1 MTSEY
6 VYLLYLLTPEMN
18 SLLDF
23 KQMATKEKW
32 EILSIEHFP
41 VVADQNHTVNA
52 TEKLLNL
59 REKGARVILLSC
71 SAQYVPNVLAQAEE
85 LNMIKQSVWI
95 LTDGAIAK
103 VRHLFN

>member
-1 MTSEY
+1 
-6 VYLLYLLTPEMN
+6 MN

-23 KQMATKEKW
+23 KQLATGKKW
-32 EILSIEHFP
+32 EIISIEHFP
-41 VVADQNHTVNA
+41 VVAGQTKVNA

-71 SAQYVPNVLAQAEE
+71 SDVYVPHVLAQAEE
-85 LNMIKQSVWI
+85 LDMIKQWVWI

-103 VRHLFN
+103 VSHLFN